1 MVSLEKIKLPNKHVF
16 NGKEFPV
23 AYKVIKDPDDDREE
37 YGVDETLKFL
47 EDQSKKGLFKKLLK
61 RHGVVVLRCGKRLD
75 SNTLSKY
82 ISAIGANSG
91 DQPFEQNGSTAK
103 RTEITET
110 LSTANEGPSSIRIH
124 QHNEFSRFV
133 KYPTKLFFTCVEY
146 AAEGGETPL
155 VHGGEFFQRI
165 NAKAPEFLR
174 ELSQRGLYMEQI
186 WPLKSDTNTNWANKF
201 CFGRNIDP
209 SDDHFEHQKLQ
220 AKQLAEEIASPDCEF
235 TPENDLLIRQYTK
248 PIRVYEGDGESFPC
262 FFNSLSTFYA
272 YTKYKV
278 AEYGKTRSICYND
291 GGEIPTKYLDLVL
304 QTSLDLAYAHRWE
317 EGDIAIVDN
326 YMVSHGRLP
335 WEGVRRILVS
345 MWDEVDKPEYAPWV
359 AAT

>member
-1 MVSLEKIKLPNKHVF
+1 MVELEKIELPNKHVF

-23 AYKVIKDPDDDREE
+23 AYKVIRDPGDDGDD
-37 YGVDETLKFL
+37 YGVGETLKFL
-47 EDQSKKGLFKKLLK
+47 EAKAREGFFRKLLK
-61 RHGVVVLRCGKRLD
+61 NHGTVVLRCGRKLD
-75 SNTLSKY
+75 PETLSKY
-82 ISAIGANSG
+82 IAAIGVNSG
-91 DQPFEQNGSTAK
+91 DQLFEQNGSTAK
-103 RTEITET
+103 RTEVTEI

-133 KYPTKLFFTCVEY
+133 RYPTKLFFACAEY

-165 NAKAPEFLR
+165 NEKAPDFIR

-186 WPLKSDTNTNWANKF
+186 WPLMSDSNTNWAYKF
-201 CFGRNIDP
+201 CFGRKIDP
-209 SDDHFEHQKLQ
+209 NDNDFEHQKLQ
-220 AKQLAEEIASPDCEF
+220 AKQLAEEIASPYCEF

-278 AEYGKTRSICYND
+278 AEYRKTKSICYND
-291 GGEIPTKYLDLVL
+291 GGEIPAKYLDLVL
-304 QTSLDLAYAHRWE
+304 ETSLDLAYPHHWE

-326 YMVSHGRLP
+326 YMVSHGRLA

-345 MWDEVDKPEYAPWV
+345 MWDEVDKPEYSPWT
-359 AAT
+359 AAS